1 VGEVRRRQYE
11 RRVLHPGAQSQKAE
25 DLLEERFPA
34 QAGGTASVV
43 FHAKSGT
50 LTDPANQAAIEQ
62 TQANLAPGTAPHVT
76 QVLGPTTPVVGQ
88 AFVSKNGTIG
98 YVRVQYDGGAN
109 SVSASRIGFLCS
121 SARSSDSRSSCS

>member
-76 QVLGPTTPVVGQ
+76 AGSRADDAGRRPG
-88 AFVSKNGTIG
+88 
-98 YVRVQYDGGAN
+98 VRVEERHDRLRT
-109 SVSASRIGFLCS
+109 SAVRRRG
-121 SARSSDSRSSCS
+121 